1 MQEAITNFN
10 SALVL
15 QRVGIY
21 CSGIMATVGLTTGDV
36 DHIEEG
42 TSILMLLSV
51 SEELL
56 QMVYC
61 CATVIIRGSEYF
73 PSSSC
78 SSLIVY
84 VCNRPSVTGLDV
96 FDSTL
101 GWPKEL
107 NMTAQSQCCRE
118 QAWEKEWDPFYPC

>member
-1 MQEAITNFN
+1 MQGAITAFN
-10 SALVL
+10 RALVL

-21 CSGIMATVGLTTGDV
+21 CSGIVATVGLTTGDA
-36 DHIEEG
+36 DHIEER
-42 TSILMLLSV
+42 TSILMLLCV
-51 SEELL
+51 SEVLL

-61 CATVIIRGSEYF
+61 CATVIIRGSQYF
-73 PSSSC
+73 PSSCC

-84 VCNRPSVTGLDV
+84 VYNRPSVTGLDV

-107 NMTAQSQCCRE
+107 SMTAQSQCC
-118 QAWEKEWDPFYPC
+118 